1 MTKGWAALLLCAA
14 MLFSS
19 VTIALAA
26 EEDLG
31 FYDPGS
37 AEGVTLSPVS
47 AGAVAVEAVLRDVDG
62 APGDECFYPG
72 SQALHVTLAD
82 TAPGKLYLLTVS
94 AGDAVL
100 YADQQ
105 SGGGE
110 LLFNVAFTLP
120 EERTAL
126 VLDIGSNAPGFT
138 RLSIPL
144 FFTPKAESAGTP
156 EPSPG
161 PVPSVDPAPPAD
173 TVPEPDTALKTGYA
187 DCARDGACPLAAF
200 DDLDAGSWY
209 HDGVH
214 FVLENRIMQ
223 GVGERS
229 FSPGGAASRAMLV
242 TMLWRMEDSPAS
254 AYAMTFKDIP
264 AGDWYTEAVR
274 WAAEK
279 ELVNGYSAEAFGPHD
294 ALTREQLAAIL
305 CRYAKYKG
313 LDTAAGETTILRGYK
328 DTLEIADWAIKPL
341 RWAVAAGI
349 IKGTGE
355 DTLSPKSQA
364 TRAQVATML
373 MRFVTDT
380 AIAD

>member
-1 MTKGWAALLLCAA
+1 MTKGWAALRLCAA
-14 MLFSS
+14 MLFPS
-19 VTIALAA
+19 VPLALAA

-72 SQALHVTLAD
+72 SRALHVTLAD
-82 TAPGKLYLLTVS
+82 TALGKMYLLTVS

-105 SGGGE
+105 CGGGE

-126 VLDIGSNAPGFT
+126 VLDIGSNAPGFA

-161 PVPSVDPAPPAD
+161 PVPSVDPVPPAD

-229 FSPGGAASRAMLV
+229 FSPGSAASRAMLV
-242 TMLWRMEDSPAS
+242 TMLWRMEGAPAPS
-254 AYAMTFKDIP
+254 GAAPFSDVPPDAWYAD
-264 AGDWYTEAVR
+264 AVS
-274 WAAEK
+274 WAASQGIVEGRGAA
-279 ELVNGYSAEAFGPHD
+279 VFAPHD
-294 ALTREQLAAIL
+294 SLTREQLAAIL
-305 CRYAKYKG
+305 WRFAKYKG
-313 LDTAAGETTILRGYK
+313 PVQAPDDEPGLGVFIDAERISPWAEAAMQ
-328 DTLEIADWAIKPL
+328 
-341 RWAVAAGI
+341 WAVSAGLI
-349 IKGTGE
+349 TGVGNE
-355 DTLSPKSQA
+355 KLSPEANA
-364 TRAQVATML
+364 TRAQVATVL
-373 MRFVTDT
+373 TRF
-380 AIAD
+380 ALASAEG